1 MSDPAMPTIDAA
13 LDAMLAALSP
23 LVPVERPLADCG
35 GAFLAK
41 PLVAQWT
48 QPPFAASAMDGYAV
62 RSVDLAA
69 GSEALRLVGE
79 AAAGHAFSR
88 QVGPGEA
95 VRISTGA
102 PVPDGADQVVIQE
115 KASRVGDRVRL
126 DDTSRP
132 MGNIRPAG
140 TDFSRGGRLLEI
152 GQRLS
157 PEAVALAAAARV
169 ATLHIHP
176 RPRVAILATGDELV
190 EPGEPAGPSQI
201 VNSVAPG
208 LVELVRIWGGEPVYL
223 GIARDRHEA
232 VRDALRHGR
241 DGDLTVT
248 VGGASVG
255 GHDHL
260 RTVFQAD
267 GGRFAFERIA
277 ARPGKPTWF
286 GTVEGHPVLGLPGN
300 PVSALVMA
308 RLFLRPALAR
318 LGGGAASAVFAQAP
332 LAVALEA
339 NDWRETYLRATRDKA
354 GHVTPLPN
362 QDSSALSAL
371 VQADCLI
378 RRPSGASA
386 LAAGDRVEILPL
398 SDRA

>member
-1 MSDPAMPTIDAA
+1 MPAVDAA

-62 RSVDLAA
+62 RSADLAA
-69 GSEALRLVGE
+69 GPEALRLVGE

-102 PVPDGADQVVIQE
+102 PVPDGADQVVMQE
-115 KASRVGDRVRL
+115 KASRSGDAVRL
-126 DDTSRP
+126 ADTSRP
-132 MGNIRPAG
+132 MANIRPAG
-140 TDFSRGGRLLEI
+140 TDFSRGDRLLEA
-152 GQRLS
+152 GRRLS
-157 PEAVALAAAARV
+157 PDAVALAAAARV

-190 EPGEPAGPSQI
+190 EPGEPAAGPSQI

-223 GIARDRHEA
+223 GIARDRPEA
-232 VRDALRHGR
+232 VRDALYHGR

-260 RTVFQAD
+260 RAVFQAD

-286 GTVEGHPVLGLPGN
+286 GIVEGHPVLGLPGN

-318 LGGGAASAVFAQAP
+318 LGGGAAVAVFAQAP

-339 NDWRETYLRATRDKA
+339 NDWRETYLRATRDDA
-354 GHVTPLPN
+354 GHVAPLPN

-378 RRPSGASA
+378 RRPAGAQA
-386 LAAGDRVEILPL
+386 MAVGERVEILSL

>member
-1 MSDPAMPTIDAA
+1 MPDTAMLTVDAA
-13 LDAMLAALSP
+13 LDAMLSALSP
-23 LVPVERPLADCG
+23 LAPVRRPLADCG
-35 GAFLAK
+35 GAILAE

-62 RSVDLAA
+62 RSADLAS

-79 AAAGHAFSR
+79 AGAGHAFDGL
-88 QVGPGEA
+88 VGPGKA

-102 PVPDGADQVVIQE
+102 PVPDGADQVVMQE
-115 KASRVGDRVRL
+115 KASREGDAVRL
-126 DDTSRP
+126 TDTARP
-132 MGNIRPAG
+132 MANIRPAG
-140 TDFSRGGRLLEI
+140 TDFSHGDRLLEA
-152 GQRLS
+152 GRCLS

-169 ATLHIHP
+169 AALHIHP
-176 RPRVAILATGDELV
+176 RPRVAIVATGDELV

-223 GIARDRHEA
+223 GIARDRPGA
-232 VRDALRHGR
+232 VRDALRPGR
-241 DGDLTVT
+241 DCDLTVT

-260 RTVFQAD
+260 RAVFQAD

-286 GTVEGHPVLGLPGN
+286 GTLEGHPLLGLPGN

-318 LGGGAASAVFAQAP
+318 LGGSVANAVFAQAP

-339 NDWRETYLRATRDKA
+339 NDWRETYLRATRDEA
-354 GHVTPLPN
+354 GRAAPLSN

-378 RRPSGASA
+378 RRPAGASA
-386 LAAGDRVEILPL
+386 LAAGEPVEILPL
-398 SDRA
+398 LDRI

>member
-1 MSDPAMPTIDAA
+1 MADTAMLTVDAA

-23 LVPVERPLADCG
+23 LVPVEQPLGACG
-35 GAFLAK
+35 GAFLAE
-41 PLVAQWT
+41 PLVSQWT

-62 RSVDLAA
+62 RSADLAA
-69 GSEALRLVGE
+69 GTKALRLIGE
-79 AAAGHAFSR
+79 AAAGHAFHAAL
-88 QVGPGEA
+88 VPGEA

-102 PVPDGADQVVIQE
+102 PVPDGADQVVMQE
-115 KASRVGDRVRL
+115 KASREGDTVRL

-132 MGNIRPAG
+132 MANIRPAG
-140 TDFSRGGRLLEI
+140 TDFSRGECLLEA

-169 ATLHIHP
+169 ATLNIHP

-190 EPGEPAGPSQI
+190 EPGELAGPSQI

-208 LVELVRIWGGEPVYL
+208 LVELVRIWGGDPVYL
-223 GIARDRHEA
+223 GIARDRPDA
-232 VRDALRHGR
+232 VRDALRQGR
-241 DGDLTVT
+241 DRDMTIT
-248 VGGASVG
+248 IGGASVG

-260 RTVFQAD
+260 RAVFEAD

-286 GTVEGHPVLGLPGN
+286 GIVEGHPVLGLPGN

-318 LGGGAASAVFAQAP
+318 LGGGTASAVFAQAP
-332 LAVALEA
+332 LALALEA
-339 NDWRETYLRATRDKA
+339 NDWRETYLRAGRDQDGRVA
-354 GHVTPLPN
+354 PLAN

-378 RRPSGASA
+378 RRPAGASA

>member
-1 MSDPAMPTIDAA
+1 MADTAMLTVDAA

-23 LVPVERPLADCG
+23 LAPVERPLADCA
-35 GAFLAK
+35 GAVLAE
-41 PLVAQWT
+41 PLVAQCT

-62 RSVDLAA
+62 RSADLAA
-69 GSEALRLVGE
+69 GPEALRLVGE

-115 KASRVGDRVRL
+115 KASREGDRVRL

-132 MGNIRPAG
+132 MANIRPAG
-140 TDFSRGGRLLEI
+140 TDFSRGDRLLEI

-223 GIARDRHEA
+223 GIARDRPEA
-232 VRDALRHGR
+232 VRDALRQGR
-241 DGDLTVT
+241 DCDMTIT

-260 RTVFQAD
+260 RAVFQAD

-286 GTVEGHPVLGLPGN
+286 GAMEGHPLLGLPGN

-339 NDWRETYLRATRDKA
+339 NDWRETYLRATRDEA
-354 GHVTPLPN
+354 GHVAPLPN

-378 RRPSGASA
+378 RRPSAA
-386 LAAGDRVEILPL
+386 QAMAAGDRVEILPL

>member
-1 MSDPAMPTIDAA
+1 MSDSAMLTVDAA
-13 LDAMLAALSP
+13 LDAMLSALSP
-23 LVPVERPLADCG
+23 LAPVRRPLADCG
-35 GAFLAK
+35 GAFLAE

-62 RSVDLAA
+62 RSADLAA

-79 AAAGHAFSR
+79 AAAGHAFDR
-88 QVGPGEA
+88 PVGPGEA

-102 PVPDGADQVVIQE
+102 PVPDGADQVVMHE
-115 KASRVGDRVRL
+115 KASRAGDTVRL
-126 DDTSRP
+126 DDTVRP
-132 MGNIRPAG
+132 MANIRPAG
-140 TDFSRGGRLLEI
+140 TDFSRGDRLIEAER
-152 GQRLS
+152 RLS

-190 EPGEPAGPSQI
+190 EPGAPAGPSQI

-223 GIARDRHEA
+223 GIAQDRPEA
-232 VRDALRHGR
+232 VRDALRRGR
-241 DGDLTVT
+241 DCDLTVT

-260 RTVFQAD
+260 RAVFQAD
-267 GGRFAFERIA
+267 GGHFVFERIA

-286 GTVEGHPVLGLPGN
+286 GTIAEHPVLGLPGN

-318 LGGGAASAVFAQAP
+318 LGGGAAAAVFVEAP
-332 LAVALEA
+332 LAVTLEA
-339 NDWRETYLRATRDKA
+339 NDWRESYLRATRDEA
-354 GHVTPLPN
+354 GRVAPLPN

-378 RRPSGASA
+378 RRPAGAPA
-386 LAAGDRVEILPL
+386 LAAGERVEILVL

>member
-1 MSDPAMPTIDAA
+1 MADTAMLTVDAA

-23 LVPVERPLADCG
+23 LVPVERPLGDCG
-35 GAFLAK
+35 GAFLAE

-62 RSVDLAA
+62 RSADLAA

-79 AAAGHAFSR
+79 AAAGHAFDAAL
-88 QVGPGEA
+88 GPGEA

-102 PVPDGADQVVIQE
+102 PVPDGADQVVMQE
-115 KASRVGDRVRL
+115 KASREGDTVRL

-132 MGNIRPAG
+132 MANIRPAG
-140 TDFSRGGRLLEI
+140 TDFSRGDRLLEA

-169 ATLHIHP
+169 AALHIHP

-190 EPGEPAGPSQI
+190 EPGELAGPSQI

-208 LVELVRIWGGEPVYL
+208 LVELVRIWGGDPVYL
-223 GIARDRHEA
+223 GIARDRPDA
-232 VRDALRHGR
+232 VRDALRQGR
-241 DGDLTVT
+241 DCDMTIT
-248 VGGASVG
+248 IGGASVG

-260 RTVFQAD
+260 RAVFEAD

-286 GTVEGHPVLGLPGN
+286 GIVEGHPVLGLPGN

-339 NDWRETYLRATRDKA
+339 NDWRETYLRATRDEA
-354 GHVTPLPN
+354 GHVAPLPN

-378 RRPSGASA
+378 RRPSGGSA